1 MVLKFCAGL
10 FSSEIPASAPS
21 LASAAQVDAKDT
33 LKKALNAILLDA
45 QDAKWE
51 KEFRV
56 YFDGS
61 KATGLG
67 FQCAPGE
74 SAGGRSRAPST
85 TSTRGASFTSISIDA
100 LGSSKNAEPE
110 EEIVGLLYSC
120 AVKEILPQ
128 SLAAEYNARC
138 KSVGDYSRL
147 IREHLRVRKVNS
159 DDVDGLSYDLVLQK
173 YGSWSKFWKLVHGA
187 HTEV

>member
-10 FSSEIPASAPS
+10 FSSEAPASAP
-21 LASAAQVDAKDT
+21 LPASAAQVDAKDA
-33 LKKALNAILLDA
+33 LKKALSAILLDA

-51 KEFRV
+51 KEFRIF
-56 YFDGS
+56 FDGS

-67 FQCAPGE
+67 FQCASGV
-74 SAGGRSRAPST
+74 SAGDRSRAPST
-85 TSTRGASFTSISIDA
+85 STRGASVTSISNDA
-100 LGSSKNAEPE
+100 LGSSNNVEPE
-110 EEIVGLLYSC
+110 EEIAELLYSC

-128 SLAAEYNARC
+128 SLVAEYNARC

-159 DDVDGLSYDLVLQK
+159 DDVAGLSYDLVLQK
-173 YGSWSKFWKLVHGA
+173 YGNWSKF
-187 HTEV
+187 